1 MKKDPEVTI
10 ILPNYNSYRFIE
22 NTIKS
27 ILNQSYT
34 NWKLFII
41 DDCSKDK
48 TRKVLKKY
56 TQKKK
61 IKIFWLKKNKGAGY
75 CRNFAIKKSS
85 SKFLAFIDSDDLWE
99 KNKLKNQINFMKKNK
114 YLFTYTNYK
123 TFGKKKKI
131 IFVPKK
137 LNYFEF
143 IHNTSICTSSMIIER
158 QVAKTVQF
166 TNTKICEDYFYKCKI
181 LKKTKFA
188 YCLNQILT
196 KYQIRENSLQNNY
209 FKNFYWIWYINKRY
223 NKLSF
228 LKNLKSLFFISFNSL
243 KKYGFK

>member
-1 MKKDPEVTI
+1 MKKINIYLLIPI
-10 ILPNYNSYRFIE
+10 I
-22 NTIKS
+22 K
-27 ILNQSYT
+27 
-34 NWKLFII
+34 
-41 DDCSKDK
+41 
-48 TRKVLKKY
+48 LKKENHFCPKKTIFNY
-56 TQKKK
+56 TQ
-61 IKIFWLKKNKGAGY
+61 Y
-75 CRNFAIKKSS
+75 
-85 SKFLAFIDSDDLWE
+85 
-99 KNKLKNQINFMKKNK
+99 INM
-114 YLFTYTNYK
+114 Y
-123 TFGKKKKI
+123 
-131 IFVPKK
+131 
-137 LNYFEF
+137 
-143 IHNTSICTSSMIIER
+143 SSMIIER

-228 LKNLKSLFFISFNSL
+228 LKNLKSLFFIIFNSL